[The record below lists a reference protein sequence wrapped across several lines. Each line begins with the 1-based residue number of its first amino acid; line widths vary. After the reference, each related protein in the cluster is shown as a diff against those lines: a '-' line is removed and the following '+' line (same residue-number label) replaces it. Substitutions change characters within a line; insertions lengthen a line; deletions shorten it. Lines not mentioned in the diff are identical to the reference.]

1 MSARRGWRRA
11 RRWLAWRALVVSVLA
26 GCASGGSGV
35 RSSAPP
41 ELAAHQQVKVRRV
54 EVATSPEE
62 RAALAQIP
70 ALRSDRVE
78 VALAVPEHFD
88 AAHAYPILLTQVTAD
103 AYRPNIAELGEYA
116 PIALA
121 RGYVVLTAQGIP
133 WPRGTGGDTLLHRF
147 VTASAGLRWL
157 TGEIPQSA
165 AWPIVIAG
173 FSGGAKIS
181 QVLAVSL
188 LLERRPVAGVFLGG
202 CNEDNSPVLLAQ
214 YPAVRERFSHIAFFL
229 SAGNEDNIA
238 PLSAVRAV
246 AEGLQRSGVERLRL
260 SEHPG
265 GHRLS
270 PRDLDKGLGWL
281 REQFVP

>member
-1 MSARRGWRRA
+1 VNARSWWRRHW
-11 RRWLAWRALVVSVLA
+11 RRVAWRALAVCVLA

-41 ELAAHQQVKVRRV
+41 GSAESQQVKVRRV

-62 RAALAQIP
+62 GAALAQLR

-78 VALAVPEHFD
+78 VALALPEHFD
-88 AAHAYPILLTQVTAD
+88 AAREHPVLLTQVTAD
-103 AYRPNIAELGEYA
+103 AYRPNIAELSEYA

-121 RGYVVLTAQGIP
+121 QGYVVLTAQGIP

-157 TGEIPQSA
+157 SSEIPQSA

-202 CNEDNSPVLLAQ
+202 CNEDHSPLLLAR
-214 YPAVRERFSHIAFFL
+214 YPAVKERFSHIAFFL
-229 SAGNEDNIA
+229 SAGNDDNIA

-246 AEGLQRSGVERLRL
+246 AEGLQRSGVERLQL

-270 PRDLDKGLGWL
+270 PRELDKGLRWL
-281 REQFVP
+281 REQIAR